1 MESSG
6 SAGRVR
12 YLLPFEAQLCDVLGI
27 SAEEYVYFEQLS
39 QAYSGKRP
47 EGYELVPE
55 IDNGIVGAIVA
66 IVVGVAA
73 TVAAASLAPKPK
85 APELQQPTAAAPT
98 AQQEEAPQLQTANI
112 TGASRF
118 TSNSGFDSIQQLASL
133 GETVPLIFTN
143 RQGNIGGV
151 RVKTLLL
158 WSQLLSEQISQELA
172 ALMLLSAGTIALK
185 PEFAG
190 YAIGDQTLKNY
201 THAKLALY
209 WRENGGRILNTDRYS
224 EGEMPEHEDRGPGWQ
239 DIFTCYDDVDQRFEP
254 WFCGT
259 RSPSTQTQFG
269 CFSPMVNATPYRLP
283 YELTLVPQAVPTDE
297 KIKADATVK
306 LTKIHRDYSTRAAI
320 TASTSSTLTY
330 TITGEQEDP
339 EAYQPWGLDDANA
352 AVEDRRIVADDEIN
366 LNGLY
371 MAGTAQ
377 VVCTNA
383 STSEV
388 WTIGSE
394 KSYTFKILEPG
405 NFSVWPDPAEIIK
418 GTEFYNPVNE
428 DWWLTPNPV
437 YGYVLQRLA
446 IATVANNRA
455 CDVTELGLKSTVWKR
470 INNFSN
476 VNSIPDSVTIQHY
489 QSKNG
494 SITLGSINRY
504 VKRISFFKLQ
514 VRPLGSGDDAWL
526 TLEDGHLFAVEG
538 NTPSPKYTYIRVAHE
553 RGQYEFRM
561 IPVPGAEIVA
571 NWLSKD
577 AYFLGGGT
585 RLSFERDGYLVTFNG
600 YTKNLA
606 PSVVTNP
613 DWVIGA
619 SSDVDA
625 FVGEIKS
632 INPKNNQ
639 GDGFKWPDTPPVSNT
654 VYNVVGESGTG
665 GQIRVTRYSN
675 GYRVFEL
682 VTGGT
687 GYSYTDKPTV
697 TDDGIT
703 YAFTITTDESELTTS
718 SLNPYDAVIDI
729 YKYDA
734 EGSSH
739 LDGPEHSIVYVNEQL
754 KQDEPGPQYENLAL
768 VGLRLSS
775 SKEWASFAQ
784 LSAYVQKG
792 VVVER
797 LIDDN
802 GNPTTTLQGPTN
814 NFAEIA
820 YALLTNE
827 EWGAGKFVGRQAVD
841 RDRMTIAA
849 RYCRANGFTWDG
861 VLGSA
866 VNQRDF
872 IYENAGYALLDFT
885 ILGGRFSLAP
895 TCTYDPVTFKIDA
908 TRPVDIK
915 ALFTDGNIRDL
926 KVTWLLPEERR
937 LFKAVVKYRQEQLN
951 GFPEEKLLSIR
962 LNDAEGGSDLDPEE
976 NFDLTG
982 FCTQREQALTFA
994 KMALRLRQLVDH
1006 SISFQTTPASALNL
1020 APGEHFRLVSECTH
1034 TNRFAN
1040 GVITA
1045 DGMIVSAEPLA
1056 DGAYPVIYWKPG
1068 TTEVLESLLFV
1079 SDGICQEASLHGT
1092 VYTLATTT
1100 TSNRVYKI
1108 ETLSI
1113 GDEGFIEVTASHE
1126 PVSDDLAM
1134 ATLDWNDSHFI
1145 IEES

>member
-1 MESSG
+1 MAELQG
-6 SAGRVR
+6 GNGALVPTGGTGRVR
-12 YLLPFEAQLCDVLGI
+12 HLLPFEAQLCNVLGI

-39 QAYSGKRP
+39 QAYNGKRP
-47 EGYELVPE
+47 EGYELIPDVVNDP
-55 IDNGIVGAIVA
+55 ITVAIVS

-73 TVAAASLAPKPK
+73 TAASVLLAPKPK

-494 SITLGSINRY
+494 R
-504 VKRISFFKLQ
+504 
-514 VRPLGSGDDAWL
+514 
-526 TLEDGHLFAVEG
+526 
-538 NTPSPKYTYIRVAHE
+538 
-553 RGQYEFRM
+553 
-561 IPVPGAEIVA
+561 
-571 NWLSKD
+571 
-577 AYFLGGGT
+577 
-585 RLSFERDGYLVTFNG
+585 
-600 YTKNLA
+600 
-606 PSVVTNP
+606 
-613 DWVIGA
+613 
-619 SSDVDA
+619 
-625 FVGEIKS
+625 
-632 INPKNNQ
+632 
-639 GDGFKWPDTPPVSNT
+639 
-654 VYNVVGESGTG
+654 
-665 GQIRVTRYSN
+665 
-675 GYRVFEL
+675 
-682 VTGGT
+682 
-687 GYSYTDKPTV
+687 
-697 TDDGIT
+697 
-703 YAFTITTDESELTTS
+703 
-718 SLNPYDAVIDI
+718 
-729 YKYDA
+729 
-734 EGSSH
+734 
-739 LDGPEHSIVYVNEQL
+739 
-754 KQDEPGPQYENLAL
+754 
-768 VGLRLSS
+768 
-775 SKEWASFAQ
+775 
-784 LSAYVQKG
+784 
-792 VVVER
+792 
-797 LIDDN
+797 
-802 GNPTTTLQGPTN
+802 
-814 NFAEIA
+814 
-820 YALLTNE
+820 
-827 EWGAGKFVGRQAVD
+827 
-841 RDRMTIAA
+841 
-849 RYCRANGFTWDG
+849 
-861 VLGSA
+861 
-866 VNQRDF
+866 
-872 IYENAGYALLDFT
+872 
-885 ILGGRFSLAP
+885 
-895 TCTYDPVTFKIDA
+895 
-908 TRPVDIK
+908 
-915 ALFTDGNIRDL
+915 
-926 KVTWLLPEERR
+926 
-937 LFKAVVKYRQEQLN
+937 
-951 GFPEEKLLSIR
+951 
-962 LNDAEGGSDLDPEE
+962 
-976 NFDLTG
+976 
-982 FCTQREQALTFA
+982 
-994 KMALRLRQLVDH
+994 
-1006 SISFQTTPASALNL
+1006 
-1020 APGEHFRLVSECTH
+1020 
-1034 TNRFAN
+1034 
-1040 GVITA
+1040 
-1045 DGMIVSAEPLA
+1045 
-1056 DGAYPVIYWKPG
+1056 
-1068 TTEVLESLLFV
+1068 
-1079 SDGICQEASLHGT
+1079 
-1092 VYTLATTT
+1092 
-1100 TSNRVYKI
+1100 
-1108 ETLSI
+1108 
-1113 GDEGFIEVTASHE
+1113 
-1126 PVSDDLAM
+1126 
-1134 ATLDWNDSHFI
+1134 
-1145 IEES
+1145 